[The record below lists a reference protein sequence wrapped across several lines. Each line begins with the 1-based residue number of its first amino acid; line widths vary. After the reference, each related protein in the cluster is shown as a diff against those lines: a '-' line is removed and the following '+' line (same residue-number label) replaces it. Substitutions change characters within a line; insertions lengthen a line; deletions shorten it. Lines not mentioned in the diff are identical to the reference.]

1 MTKAEREK
9 GKRVNP
15 DISTAT
21 GINRTWTSPHANSLA
36 WAVLSMERALSLSES
51 NEKTAPGFRG
61 KGVCVCV
68 CVCVCFI
75 IIIIV
80 VIDAGMSIDAASSTV
95 CMSIYAPQVH
105 LSTLRSDPGKPRI
118 AGQYCRLQPLRRGRT
133 GRLAVAPMCITT
145 LRCTAAGLWATL
157 EHLVPIYELSV
168 ETWPHSSLQT
178 FISYSVHTFTHRQT
192 HTLIF
197 SVLVSVSH
205 SFAAASCRRG

>member
-68 CVCVCFI
+68 CVCVFYHYHYCCYRRWYEHRCCLKYRLYEYLC
-75 IIIIV
+75 
-80 VIDAGMSIDAASSTV
+80 ASS
-95 CMSIYAPQVH
+95 AFEH
-105 LSTLRSDPGKPRI
+105 STLRPGKATHCGSVLPPATSAQR
-118 AGQYCRLQPLRRGRT
+118 AHGT
-133 GRLAVAPMCITT
+133 AVAPMCITT

-178 FISYSVHTFTHRQT
+178 ITSYSVHTFTHRQT

-197 SVLVSVSH
+197 SVLVFVSH